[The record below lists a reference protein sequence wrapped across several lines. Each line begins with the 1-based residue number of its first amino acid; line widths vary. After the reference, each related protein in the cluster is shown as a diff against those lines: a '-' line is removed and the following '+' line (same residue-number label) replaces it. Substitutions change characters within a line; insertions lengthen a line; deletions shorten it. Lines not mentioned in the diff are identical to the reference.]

1 MAYQIL
7 YDILNEI
14 EGCGEEERI
23 QAVTNLLNKD
33 DPHSWQSKMNVLD
46 WVEEQ
51 LDLLNIPEGMF
62 RQGYV
67 DGLKPRHG
75 DKDKDGELY
84 HLIEHIWAMIP
95 EEEQKE
101 IVTASFEEL
110 QEMCKYIQKN
120 PDCLKVADIPE
131 EDKETMLKAMADIRK
146 MVGK

>member
-14 EGCGEEERI
+14 EGCGEDERI

-33 DPHSWQSKMNVLD
+33 DPHSWQSQMNVLD
-46 WVEEQ
+46 WVEET
-51 LDLLNIPEGMF
+51 LDSLNIPEGMF

-75 DKDKDGELY
+75 DKHKDGELY

-95 EEEQKE
+95 EESESESESEDEEEKE
-101 IVTASFEEL
+101 DDANSS
-110 QEMCKYIQKN
+110 
-120 PDCLKVADIPE
+120 
-131 EDKETMLKAMADIRK
+131 
-146 MVGK
+146 